1 MSQPTKSH
9 FARPLASTAAV
20 RPRIHKFPPLHR
32 SRQLVDG
39 TLGDAGFTAPF
50 LDNASLQ
57 QQLADGFQEGM
68 KQGFEQGLEEGRGE
82 GYQEGV
88 RLGFDEGLRKGH
100 DEGKLAGRQLFMD
113 ASQPLD
119 GVTEQVKQYLADY
132 ETRRRNELLQL
143 VEKVTRQVIRCELTL
158 HPTQLLTLVEEALGS
173 LAKTPEQLK
182 VGLNPEEFRRIS
194 EAEPERSKEWGLFA
208 DPQMLPGECRVITE
222 TTEMDIGC
230 EHRMQQCMDVLKETL
245 LPEAQDA

>member
-1 MSQPTKSH
+1 MSQQSKSL
-9 FARPLASTAAV
+9 FARPLATTATL
-20 RPRIHKFPPLHR
+20 RPRVHKFPPLHR
-32 SRQLVDG
+32 RQRVDG
-39 TLGDAGFTAPF
+39 GIGDAGFNAPF
-50 LDNASLQ
+50 LDSASLQ

-68 KQGFEQGLEEGRGE
+68 KQGFDQGLEKGRTD

-100 DEGKLAGRQLFMD
+100 DEGKLAGRQLFID
-113 ASQPLD
+113 AAQPLD
-119 GVTEQVKQYLADY
+119 TVTEQVKHYLAEY

-158 HPTQLLTLVEEALGS
+158 HPTQLLTLVEEAVGS
-173 LAKTPEQLK
+173 LSKTPEQLK
-182 VGLNPEEFRRIS
+182 VCLNAQEFGRIS
-194 EAEPERSKEWGLFA
+194 EAAPERSKAWGLCA
-208 DPQMLPGECRVITE
+208 DPLMLPGECRVVTE

-245 LPEAQDA
+245 LPDTQDA